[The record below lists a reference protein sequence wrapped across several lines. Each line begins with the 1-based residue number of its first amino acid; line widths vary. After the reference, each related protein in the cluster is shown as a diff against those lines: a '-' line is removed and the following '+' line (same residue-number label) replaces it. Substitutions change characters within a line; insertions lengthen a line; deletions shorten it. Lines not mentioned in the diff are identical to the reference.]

1 MGVYENH
8 FRPCSAAN
16 QVICR
21 KLTADASTD
30 DRNGLLCFHDSTA
43 LMKRIENFQIVI
55 CYKQTISSRL
65 KFLFASSQPH
75 L

>member
-21 KLTADASTD
+21 KPTAEASTD
-30 DRNGLLCFHDSTA
+30 DRNGLLCLHDSTA
-43 LMKRIENFQIVI
+43 VLMKRIENFQIVI
-55 CYKQTISSRL
+55 AYKQT
-65 KFLFASSQPH
+65 
-75 L
+75 